1 MQSNVDLKK
10 SITINPPYMNQ
21 LMGGVFASLGIYKT
35 IPLVHGSLGCA
46 NYVKH
51 ILVEHFK
58 EPLEIATTGFYES
71 NAICG
76 GIDNIVKAVEN
87 IELSKNPELIV
98 VLTTGLSETIGEDVK
113 SEVKKRYVNKNIMA
127 VNTPSY
133 IGTHIDGYNNAVKS
147 IIEGIL
153 EKNSSSKKNKTKT
166 TKTTK
171 NEVINIIHGVVN
183 PGDVRELEHIFKTL
197 DIMYNLL
204 MDIKSMDRPLR
215 LPKEEYPK
223 CDTTVDNIKNS
234 INSKATI
241 SFGMEGIDGA
251 KYLKKFGVESYNLKF
266 PIGIENTDNLIK
278 TLSKISGKEIPD
290 ELWDDRGYA
299 LDAMVD
305 TNHIVRNKKV
315 AIYGDPDK
323 VIALVDF
330 AYEVGMDVVAVLSNT
345 NTKYFTKKINSI
357 AKHNDKNIAIVEGG
371 DLYELQNFLKSHP
384 VDLLI
389 GDYRG
394 KYVADALDIPLL
406 KVGFPVIDRYGHTK
420 KAMIG
425 YNGALTI
432 INDIANLLVSID
444 GK

>member
-1 MQSNVDLKK
+1 MQSNADLKK

-71 NAICG
+71 DAIHG
-76 GIDNIVKAVEN
+76 GIDNLIKAIEN
-87 IELSKNPELIV
+87 IEIAKNPELMV
-98 VLTTGLSETIGEDVK
+98 VLTTGLSETIGEDIKTVI
-113 SEVKKRYVNKNIMA
+113 KKNYTNKNIVA

-133 IGTHIDGYNNAVKS
+133 IGTHIDGYNNAVKG

-153 EKNSSSKKNKTKT
+153 EKNSSRRNKT
-166 TKTTK
+166 TKK
-171 NEVINIIHGVVN
+171 EVINIIHGVVN

-197 DIMYNLL
+197 NIEYNLL
-204 MDIKSMDRPLR
+204 MDIKAMDRPLR
-215 LPKEEYPK
+215 LPKEEYPR
-223 CDTTVDNIKNS
+223 CDTTVENIKSS

-241 SFGMEGIDGA
+241 SFGMEGVGGA
-251 KYLKKFGVESYNLKF
+251 EYLKKFDVESYNLKF
-266 PIGIENTDNLIK
+266 PIGIENTDNFIK
-278 TLSKISGKEIPD
+278 TLSKISNKEIPD

-305 TNHIVRNKKV
+305 TNHIIKNKKV
-315 AIYGDPDK
+315 AIFGDPDK
-323 VIALVDF
+323 VIGLVDF
-330 AYEVGMDVVAVLSNT
+330 AHEMGMNVVAVLSNT
-345 NTKYFTKKINSI
+345 KTKYFTKKINNI
-357 AKHNDKNIAIVEGG
+357 TKHNNRNIAVIEG
-371 DLYELQNFLKSHP
+371 DLYNFQNFLKSHP

-406 KVGFPVIDRYGHTK
+406 RVGFPVIDRYGHTK

>member
-1 MQSNVDLKK
+1 MQLTNTDDLKK
-10 SITINPPYMNQ
+10 SLTINPPYMNQ

-71 NAICG
+71 DAIHG
-76 GIDNIVKAVEN
+76 GIDNLIKAIEN
-87 IELSKNPELIV
+87 IEIAKNPELMV
-98 VLTTGLSETIGEDVK
+98 VLTTGLSETIGEDIKTVI
-113 SEVKKRYVNKNIMA
+113 KKNYTNKNIVA

-133 IGTHIDGYNNAVKS
+133 IGTHIDGYNNAVKG

-153 EKNSSSKKNKTKT
+153 EKNSSRRNKT
-166 TKTTK
+166 TKK
-171 NEVINIIHGVVN
+171 EVINIIHGVVN

-197 DIMYNLL
+197 NIEYNLL
-204 MDIKSMDRPLR
+204 MDIKAMDRPLR
-215 LPKEEYPK
+215 LPKEEYPR
-223 CDTTVDNIKNS
+223 CDTTVENIKSS

-241 SFGMEGIDGA
+241 SFGMEGVGGA
-251 KYLKKFGVESYNLKF
+251 EYLKKFDVESYNLKF
-266 PIGIENTDNLIK
+266 PIGIENTDNFIK
-278 TLSKISGKEIPD
+278 TLSKISNKEIPD

-305 TNHIVRNKKV
+305 TNHIIKNKKV
-315 AIYGDPDK
+315 AIFGDPDK
-323 VIALVDF
+323 VIGLVDF
-330 AYEVGMDVVAVLSNT
+330 AHEMGMNVVAVLSNT
-345 NTKYFTKKINSI
+345 KTKYFTKKINNI
-357 AKHNDKNIAIVEGG
+357 TKHNNRNIAVIEG
-371 DLYELQNFLKSHP
+371 DLYNFQNFLKSHP

-406 KVGFPVIDRYGHTK
+406 RVGFPVIDRYGHTK

>member
-1 MQSNVDLKK
+1 MQSNADLKE

-71 NAICG
+71 DAIHG
-76 GIDNIVKAVEN
+76 GIDNLIKAIEN
-87 IELSKNPELIV
+87 IEIAKNPELMV
-98 VLTTGLSETIGEDVK
+98 VLTTGLSETIGEDIKTVI
-113 SEVKKRYVNKNIMA
+113 KKNYTNKNIVA

-133 IGTHIDGYNNAVKS
+133 IGTHIDGYNNAVKG

-153 EKNSSSKKNKTKT
+153 EKNSSRRNKT
-166 TKTTK
+166 TKK
-171 NEVINIIHGVVN
+171 EVINIIHGVVN

-197 DIMYNLL
+197 NIEYNLL
-204 MDIKSMDRPLR
+204 MDIKAMDRPLR
-215 LPKEEYPK
+215 LPKEEYPR
-223 CDTTVDNIKNS
+223 CDTTVENIKSS

-241 SFGMEGIDGA
+241 SFGMEGVGGA
-251 KYLKKFGVESYNLKF
+251 EYLKKFDVESYNLKF
-266 PIGIENTDNLIK
+266 PIGIENTDNFIK
-278 TLSKISGKEIPD
+278 TLSKISNKEIPD

-305 TNHIVRNKKV
+305 TNHIIKNKKV
-315 AIYGDPDK
+315 AIFGDPDK
-323 VIALVDF
+323 VIGLVDF
-330 AYEVGMDVVAVLSNT
+330 AHEMGMNVVAVLSNT
-345 NTKYFTKKINSI
+345 KTKYFTKKINNI
-357 AKHNDKNIAIVEGG
+357 TKHNNRNIAVIEG
-371 DLYELQNFLKSHP
+371 DLYNFQNFLKSHP

-406 KVGFPVIDRYGHTK
+406 RVGFPVIDRYGHTK